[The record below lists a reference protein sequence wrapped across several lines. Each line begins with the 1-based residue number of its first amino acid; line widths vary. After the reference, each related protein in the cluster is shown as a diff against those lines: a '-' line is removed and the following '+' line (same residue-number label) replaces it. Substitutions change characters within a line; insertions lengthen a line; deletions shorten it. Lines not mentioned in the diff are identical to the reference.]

1 MNKIKFDLT
10 SNLIMLD
17 IYLWNRN
24 TEKYQNMLITFDTG
38 ASNTVISK
46 DILHFLGYDFNNKE
60 KVRITTASGI
70 EYVDLVVIDK
80 IKIGGHTLKN
90 VEVYAH
96 NFPESSFS
104 LGVVGLNIM
113 KNFDIEILFS
123 TKELILN
130 KLASNTSE
138 SY

>member
-1 MNKIKFDLT
+1 MIQL
-10 SNLIMLD
+10 
-17 IYLWNRN
+17 
-24 TEKYQNMLITFDTG
+24 Q
-38 ASNTVISK
+38 
-46 DILHFLGYDFNNKE
+46 ILLGYNFNDKE
-60 KVRITTASGI
+60 KIRITTANGI

-80 IKIGGHTLKN
+80 IKIGRYVLEN

-104 LGVVGLNIM
+104 LGVLGLNIM

-130 KLASNTSE
+130 KID
-138 SY
+138 